1 MLTDSDI
8 KSVTTCIYYSI
19 TMAYAST
26 HKVSYTVEFKCQGI
40 LENLENHK
48 VEIAISYVKN
58 TPYS

>member
-8 KSVTTCIYYSI
+8 KSVTTCIYYFI

-26 HKVSYTVEFKCQGI
+26 HKVSYTVEFNCQGI
-40 LENLENHK
+40 LENHK